1 MNLRIKI
8 ELDLF
13 QRDPDRTERATPRR
27 RRRVREEGRVAYSRD
42 LNLSFA
48 FLSAILALYFAMK
61 LIYTSM
67 MEGFNYF
74 LSFPEKAEITLS
86 SFTSQMKGLMER
98 FAVPIGLAFS
108 IPLGV
113 SLLVGLVQTR
123 FLFAPKVLRLD
134 FSRLNPVQGFKR
146 MFSLRSLVELLKN
159 AVKLVILGVVAYTVL
174 KGEWDHLVLMPLLTV
189 EQSSLKMLNIL
200 FQVGLRCGIALLALG
215 VVDYL
220 YQRWEYE
227 KSIMMTRQEL
237 KEEYK
242 EVEGN
247 PEVKRRQRQLMMEIM
262 RRRMIQRVPE
272 ATVVITNPV
281 HVAVALKY
289 EVENMEAPVLIAK
302 GAGDTAKRIVEIA
315 RENDVPVVRNPPVAR
330 MIYETTEIG
339 DEIPESL
346 YRAVAEIIAYVYTL
360 KGVKV

>member
-1 MNLRIKI
+1 VRIEI

-27 RRRVREEGRVAYSRD
+27 RRRAREEGRVAYSRD

-61 LIYTSM
+61 LIYMSM
-67 MEGFNYF
+67 IN
-74 LSFPEKAEITLS
+74 
-86 SFTSQMKGLMER
+86 SFTYFFGFPAEAEVSIGSFMNQIKGLLKG
-98 FAVPIGLAFS
+98 FAVPMGIAFL
-108 IPLGV
+108 IPVGV
-113 SLLVGLVQTR
+113 SLLVGFIQTR

-134 FSRLNPVQGFKR
+134 FSRLNPVQGFRR
-146 MFSLRSLVELLKN
+146 MFSLRSLVEFLKN
-159 AVKLVILGVVAYTVL
+159 MVKLMILGIVAYTVL
-174 KGEWDHLVLMPLLTV
+174 KGEWNNLILMPLLPL
-189 EQSSLKMLNIL
+189 EESSLKMMNIL

-215 VVDYL
+215 SADYL

-227 KSIMMTRQEL
+227 KSIMMTRQEV

-272 ATVVITNPV
+272 ATVVITNPT
-281 HVAVALKY
+281 HIAVALKY
-289 EVENMEAPVLIAK
+289 EVESMEAPVLIAK

-315 RENDVPVVRNPPVAR
+315 KESDVPIVRNPPVAR

-360 KGVKV
+360 KGVRV